1 MGESPVAVVR
11 ALFERAS
18 SGDVD
23 SVIELLAPDVR
34 FVVPPDASA
43 EPDTYEGHEGARRY
57 FRGFDGVLDD
67 IRFELVEL
75 DQVSPDTVLVKT
87 RLSGRGTTTGIQV
100 EQRIYAVITIWA
112 GLVTGIRPYA
122 DREAA
127 LADLRTGRP

>member
-1 MGESPVAVVR
+1 MDESPVAVVR

-67 IRFELVEL
+67 VRFELVEL
-75 DQVSPDTVLVKT
+75 DQVSPDTVLVET
-87 RLSGRGTTTGIQV
+87 RLSGRGTTTGIPV
-100 EQRIYAVITIWA
+100 EQRVYAVITVRA

-122 DREAA
+122 NREAA
-127 LADLRTGRP
+127 LARLRAGSP